1 MSRELLEY
9 AVDTTGAA
17 TLQNEVEKSALLTV
31 VMPVYNEVAT
41 VEQVIDRVLGLDID
55 VELVI
60 VDDGSNDGTREL
72 LSELDR
78 EGVKVVLHEK
88 NQGKGA
94 AVRTGYQ
101 HAGGEIV
108 TIQDADLELNPDE
121 IPSLLQPIL
130 EGTADVVYGSR
141 FVYGWNHRNWLNAF
155 ANRFL
160 SGLTNVLYRTK
171 IRDME
176 ACYKV
181 FRTDLLTRF
190 TLRANRFDF
199 EPEIT
204 AKLSKMGLKIVELP
218 VSYKPREFTDGKKIH
233 WKDGFEAIWTLV
245 KYRFV
250 D

>member
-1 MSRELLEY
+1 MRRELLEY
-9 AVDTTGAA
+9 AGDTTGAA
-17 TLQNEVEKSALLTV
+17 TLQNEVEKSTLLTV

-41 VEQVIDRVLGLDID
+41 VEQVIDRVMVLGSD

-60 VDDGSNDGTREL
+60 VDDGSTDGTREL

-94 AVRTGYQ
+94 AVRTGDQ

-141 FVYGWNHRNWLNAF
+141 FVYGWNHRN
-155 ANRFL
+155 
-160 SGLTNVLYRTK
+160 
-171 IRDME
+171 
-176 ACYKV
+176 
-181 FRTDLLTRF
+181 
-190 TLRANRFDF
+190 
-199 EPEIT
+199 
-204 AKLSKMGLKIVELP
+204 
-218 VSYKPREFTDGKKIH
+218 
-233 WKDGFEAIWTLV
+233 
-245 KYRFV
+245 
-250 D
+250 